1 MPTQQHGNIT
11 MAINKE
17 ELDTT
22 FIARRGSQLSP
33 KEKARANAQH
43 KQKASKKT
51 RNPLARPKRSL
62 A

>member
-1 MPTQQHGNIT
+1 

-43 KQKASKKT
+43 KQKAREEIRQRL
-51 RNPLARPKRSL
+51 RNRLKSEQKLPNLL
-62 A
+62 QL